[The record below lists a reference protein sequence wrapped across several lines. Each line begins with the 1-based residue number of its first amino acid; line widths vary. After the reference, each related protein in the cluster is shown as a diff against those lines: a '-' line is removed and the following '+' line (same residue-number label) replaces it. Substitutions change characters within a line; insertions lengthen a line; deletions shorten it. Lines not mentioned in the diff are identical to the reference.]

1 MSLLSRLVLNGHA
14 DCGKSFLLMQAAVY
28 LLRLARPLHPHAH
41 RLVDASTPYTFS
53 LRIRIYLRTAYDT
66 LRRLGTPT
74 PVSSASSTPRP
85 ERRSPTRSQRDVRA
99 AWDFEFVFVAPYLA
113 STVVVVDKAPAPPPI
128 MWIHKSIHVRM
139 STGSELVS
147 KSYLLECLV
156 KDLRSI
162 CGVRRFKIC
171 GPRRWSADRTEMID
185 LRVISGPR
193 RSYGDPRNIL
203 NIPAV
208 YGARRWPEY
217 LAQIIDLRPIS
228 GLSAG
233 PADHSLPPV
242 SVIKTV
248 RKTAGGKE
256 LRSLPASAPLP
267 AKPAKPKRKS
277 SSSAP
282 KSKAPPPPSP
292 SPAQSDYAPSND
304 EEPEAEE
311 TEAEVEAEAEAE
323 TAVEAAASDGGPEDE
338 DEFASTLHSHA
349 EYDSYN
355 HDVHPTTTQR
365 RRDEMPINA
374 PKLIPRALVITSIL
388 PQPYQRAMFSC
399 PTCITRNTRCIF
411 YKWNMAC
418 WACSQGSMRCAFTH
432 SGVEFMRVQDRM
444 EPLVGTSNS
453 YMISLL
459 TTLVR
464 SRRNLELQYSIVRK
478 FGMEYEQD
486 LNDFAVHYFQ
496 AETVLPRHHFISK
509 FESEDSVEMIQQ
521 LFDRLDVTY
530 ESALADYR
538 KRHPPAKTQLYEPV
552 QLSEPVYREA
562 KELPAEEFSVPQDQ
576 LPLDFT
582 NKFVSASD
590 AASADIPQPP
600 LTEQARRS
608 QPPKTF
614 RSDARPF
621 DLSIVPDSVFEHRSS
636 ATSSSVPGPSTVSRP
651 KPLSR
656 SRPIDTPPIAVL
668 TDSPSPP
675 KPRPPRSMDAPQVRS
690 SLLSEPHRPAWT
702 LPTSTFGIS
711 VPAPARSS
719 QSFLDVKKDS
729 VPVFGPPGPL
739 LSSPPPAPS
748 SSSTAMTYRP
758 YSERPDST
766 PSSSAQPAQRTR
778 RPTPPDETMD
788 SSWVPDSQNQFISS
802 DTPSQ
807 VLLSPSLDP
816 SRPLQPV
823 EDDDMYGDYPDD
835 AAPAQEGRQ

>member
-1 MSLLSRLVLNGHA
+1 MA
-14 DCGKSFLLMQAAVY
+14 PK
-28 LLRLARPLHPHAH
+28 RLADQLDTLPVPISEDQWQVFRVPAIEEAIRLFNPAAMSTITESGAVKCLADIRTRILLYRRHLNQADALPLLVVEQFVQQLHMLYYVFRDKFPKYQWDTKFPDFLDLAPSCDLPSAWLPHTFKIPPPPVTNPFSMSPAEYKS
-41 RLVDASTPYTFS
+41 RQQAKASPAAAAST
-53 LRIRIYLRTAYDT
+53 
-66 LRRLGTPT
+66 
-74 PVSSASSTPRP
+74 SAEGS
-85 ERRSPTRSQRDVRA
+85 
-99 AWDFEFVFVAPYLA
+99 APKKKKQA
-113 STVVVVDKAPAPPPI
+113 PKPAPPAPP
-128 MWIHKSIHVRM
+128 
-139 STGSELVS
+139 E
-147 KSYLLECLV
+147 E
-156 KDLRSI
+156 
-162 CGVRRFKIC
+162 
-171 GPRRWSADRTEMID
+171 PPAE
-185 LRVISGPR
+185 
-193 RSYGDPRNIL
+193 DP
-203 NIPAV
+203 PK
-208 YGARRWPEY
+208 
-217 LAQIIDLRPIS
+217 
-228 GLSAG
+228 
-233 PADHSLPPV
+233 

-349 EYDSYN
+349 KYDSYN

-374 PKLIPRALVITSIL
+374 PNRISGLCSLVRRVLRATRAAFSTSGTW
-388 PQPYQRAMFSC
+388 RAG
-399 PTCITRNTRCIF
+399 RVLRG
-411 YKWNMAC
+411 AC
-418 WACSQGSMRCAFTH
+418 AAAFTH

-521 LFDRLDVTY
+521 LFDP
-530 ESALADYR
+530 SPA
-538 KRHPPAKTQLYEPV
+538 AKTQLYEPV
-552 QLSEPVYREA
+552 QPSEPVYREA

-582 NKFVSASD
+582 NKFISASD

-614 RSDARPF
+614 HSDARPF

-636 ATSSSVPGPSTVSRP
+636 ATSSSVVSTSAPGPSTVSRP

-702 LPTSTFGIS
+702 SSNFDLRYFGS
-711 VPAPARSS
+711 CARS
-719 QSFLDVKKDS
+719 F
-729 VPVFGPPGPL
+729 VPVFPGREEGFRAGFWSPRPIVVFSAACTIVFFDGDD
-739 LSSPPPAPS
+739 LSSLFGATGFNTVFFCTTGPADSKTNS
-748 SSSTAMTYRP
+748 S
-758 YSERPDST
+758 
-766 PSSSAQPAQRTR
+766 
-778 RPTPPDETMD
+778 
-788 SSWVPDSQNQFISS
+788 
-802 DTPSQ
+802 
-807 VLLSPSLDP
+807 
-816 SRPLQPV
+816 
-823 EDDDMYGDYPDD
+823 
-835 AAPAQEGRQ
+835 

>member
-1 MSLLSRLVLNGHA
+1 MA
-14 DCGKSFLLMQAAVY
+14 PK
-28 LLRLARPLHPHAH
+28 RLADQL
-41 RLVDASTPYTFS
+41 
-53 LRIRIYLRTAYDT
+53 DT
-66 LRRLGTPT
+66 LPVPISEDQWQVFRVPVIEEAIRLFNPAAMSTITESGAVKCLTDIRTRILLYRRHLNQADALPLLVVEQFVQQLHMLYYVFRDKFPKYPWDTKFPDFLDLAPSCDLPSAWLPHT
-74 PVSSASSTPRP
+74 FKIPPPPVTNPFSMSPAEYKSRQQAKASPAAATSTSAEGS
-85 ERRSPTRSQRDVRA
+85 
-99 AWDFEFVFVAPYLA
+99 APKKKKNA
-113 STVVVVDKAPAPPPI
+113 PKPAPPAPP
-128 MWIHKSIHVRM
+128 
-139 STGSELVS
+139 E
-147 KSYLLECLV
+147 E
-156 KDLRSI
+156 
-162 CGVRRFKIC
+162 
-171 GPRRWSADRTEMID
+171 PPAE
-185 LRVISGPR
+185 
-193 RSYGDPRNIL
+193 DP
-203 NIPAV
+203 PK
-208 YGARRWPEY
+208 
-217 LAQIIDLRPIS
+217 
-228 GLSAG
+228 
-233 PADHSLPPV
+233 

-267 AKPAKPKRKS
+267 AKPAKSKRKS
-277 SSSAP
+277 STSAP
-282 KSKAPPPPSP
+282 KSKVPPPPSP

-349 EYDSYN
+349 EYDAYN
-355 HDVHPTTTQR
+355 HDVHPTTNQR

-444 EPLVGTSNS
+444 EPMVGISNS
-453 YMISLL
+453 YLISLL

-552 QLSEPVYREA
+552 QPSEPVYREA
-562 KELPAEEFSVPQDQ
+562 KELPAEEFSVPRDQ

-582 NKFVSASD
+582 NKFVLASD

-600 LTEQARRS
+600 LTEQAKRS
-608 QPPKTF
+608 QPPRTF
-614 RSDARPF
+614 NSDARPF
-621 DLSIVPDSVFEHRSS
+621 NLNIVPDSVFANRAATASSTAAPTS
-636 ATSSSVPGPSTVSRP
+636 ATGPSTASRP

-656 SRPIDTPPIAVL
+656 ARLIDTPPIAVL
-668 TDSPSPP
+668 ADSPSPP
-675 KPRPPRSMDAPQVRS
+675 KPRSSHAVDAPQARS

-702 LPTSTFGIS
+702 PPISSFGLS

-729 VPVFGPPGPL
+729 GPVFGPPGPL
-739 LSSPPPAPS
+739 LSYPPPAPS

-766 PSSSAQPAQRTR
+766 PSSAQPAQRTR

-802 DTPSQ
+802 DTPSSQ

-835 AAPAQEGRQ
+835 AAPAQERRQ